1 MACLPPQTTI
11 RVLIADD
18 SVVIQEGL
26 SALLSGHADLELV
39 GIASNGVEAI
49 AKAESLLPD
58 LVVMDAR
65 MPELDGIEATRII
78 KRTFPHIGVL
88 CFSVFSEHME
98 AGIAAGADAYLEKDC
113 DPDDVAREIRRIVR
127 SRRQATST

>member
-1 MACLPPQTTI
+1 M
-11 RVLIADD
+11 LIADD
-18 SVVIQEGL
+18 SMVIQEGL
-26 SALLSGHADLELV
+26 SALLSAHTDLELV

-49 AKAESLLPD
+49 AEAERLLPD
-58 LVVMDAR
+58 LVIMDAQ
-65 MPELDGIEATRII
+65 MPEVDGIEATRII
-78 KRTFPHIGVL
+78 KRTIPNISVL

-127 SRRQATST
+127 SRQQVTGT